1 MRVRK
6 NVLLTGMI
14 TLAAVS
20 ILLAGCTDMKSEKPV
35 IYLYP
40 EQAQEVYVQ
49 LELDGEFTCTYPE
62 YDNGWKV
69 KAHPD
74 GTLRDQ
80 VTGKEY
86 NYLFWEGTSETEYD
100 LSRGFVVE
108 GKDTAEFLEEKL
120 AYLGLNERESNEFI
134 VYWLP
139 RMEENNYNLITFQG
153 EKYTE
158 HAKLKISP
166 EPDSILRVF
175 MAYKPLDKPVDI
187 PEQELEPFE
196 REGFTVVEWGGA
208 EME

>member
-20 ILLAGCTDMKSEKPV
+20 ILLAGCTDMRDAKPV

-40 EQAQEVYVQ
+40 EQTQEVSVQ
-49 LELDGEFTCTYPE
+49 LELDGKLTCAYPE
-62 YDNGWKV
+62 YDSGWRV
-69 KAHPD
+69 KAYPD
-74 GTLRDQ
+74 GTLLDQ
-80 VTGKEY
+80 DTGKKY
-86 NYLFWEGTSETEYD
+86 NYLFWEGTSGTGYD

-187 PEQELEPFE
+187 PEQELETFE

>member
-1 MRVRK
+1 MK
-6 NVLLTGMI
+6 LKKKITLTVVSA
-14 TLAAVS
+14 LAAVS
-20 ILLAGCTDMKSEKPV
+20 VLLTGCTDMKSEKPV

-69 KAHPD
+69 KAYPD

-86 NYLFWEGTSETEYD
+86 NYLFWEGTSGTEYD

-108 GKDTAEFLEEKL
+108 GKDTAGFLEEKL
-120 AYLGLNERESNEFI
+120 AYLGLNEKERNEFI

-139 RMEENNYNLITFQG
+139 RMEDNKYNLITFQG
-153 EKYTE
+153 KAYTE

-175 MAYKPLDKPVDI
+175 MVYKPLDKAIDI

-196 REGFTVVEWGGA
+196 REGFTVIEWGGA

>member
-1 MRVRK
+1 MKLKKKITLTVVSALAAVS
-6 NVLLTGMI
+6 VLLTG
-14 TLAAVS
+14 
-20 ILLAGCTDMKSEKPV
+20 CTDMRDEKPV

-69 KAHPD
+69 KAYPE

-108 GKDTAEFLEEKL
+108 GKDTAGFLEEKL
-120 AYLGLNERESNEFI
+120 AYLGLNEKERNEFI

-139 RMEENNYNLITFQG
+139 RMEDNKYNLITFQG
-153 EKYTE
+153 KAYTE

-175 MAYKPLDKPVDI
+175 MVYKPLDKAIDI

-196 REGFTVVEWGGA
+196 REGFSVIEWGGA

>member
-1 MRVRK
+1 MK
-6 NVLLTGMI
+6 LKKKMTLTVVPA
-14 TLAAVS
+14 LAAVS
-20 ILLAGCTDMKSEKPV
+20 VLLTGCTDMKSEKPV

-40 EQAQEVYVQ
+40 EQAQEVYVR

-69 KAHPD
+69 KAYPD

-108 GKDTAEFLEEKL
+108 GKDTAGFLEEKL
-120 AYLGLNERESNEFI
+120 AYLGLNEKERNEFI

-139 RMEENNYNLITFQG
+139 RMEDNKYNLITFQG
-153 EKYTE
+153 EAYTE

-175 MAYKPLDKPVDI
+175 MVYKPLDKAIDI

-196 REGFTVVEWGGA
+196 REGFTVIEWGGA

>member
-20 ILLAGCTDMKSEKPV
+20 ILLTGCTDMKSEKPV

-69 KAHPD
+69 KAYPD

-108 GKDTAEFLEEKL
+108 GKDTAGFLEEKL
-120 AYLGLNERESNEFI
+120 AYLGLNEKERNEFI

-139 RMEENNYNLITFQG
+139 RMEDNKYNLITFQG
-153 EKYTE
+153 KAYTE

-175 MAYKPLDKPVDI
+175 MVYKPLDKAIDI

-196 REGFTVVEWGGA
+196 REGFTVIEWGGA

>member
-20 ILLAGCTDMKSEKPV
+20 VLLTGCTDMKSEKPV

-69 KAHPD
+69 KAYPD

-86 NYLFWEGTSETEYD
+86 NYLFWEGTSGTGYD

-139 RMEENNYNLITFQG
+139 RMEDNKYNLITFQG
-153 EKYTE
+153 KAYTE

-175 MAYKPLDKPVDI
+175 MVYKPLDKAIDI

-196 REGFTVVEWGGA
+196 REGFTVIEWGGA

>member
-1 MRVRK
+1 MRKDALLTGMMALAAVS
-6 NVLLTGMI
+6 VLLTG
-14 TLAAVS
+14 
-20 ILLAGCTDMKSEKPV
+20 CTDVTDEKPV

-40 EQAQEVYVQ
+40 EQVQEVYVQ

-69 KAHPD
+69 KAYPD

-80 VTGKEY
+80 DTGKEY
-86 NYLFWEGTSETEYD
+86 NYLFWEGTSGTEYD

-108 GKDTAEFLEEKL
+108 GKDTAGFLEEKL
-120 AYLGLNERESNEFI
+120 AYLGLNEKERNEFI

-139 RMEENNYNLITFQG
+139 RMEDNKYNLITFQG
-153 EKYTE
+153 EEYTE

-175 MAYKPLDKPVDI
+175 MVYKPLDKAIDI

-196 REGFTVVEWGGA
+196 REGFTVIEWGGA

>member
-20 ILLAGCTDMKSEKPV
+20 VLLTGCTDVTDEKPV

-69 KAHPD
+69 KAYPD

-108 GKDTAEFLEEKL
+108 GKDTAGFLEEKL
-120 AYLGLNERESNEFI
+120 AYLGLNEKERNEFI

-139 RMEENNYNLITFQG
+139 RMEDNKYNLITFQG
-153 EKYTE
+153 KAYTE

-175 MAYKPLDKPVDI
+175 MVYKPLDKAIDI

-196 REGFTVVEWGGA
+196 REGFTVIEWGGA

>member
-1 MRVRK
+1 MRK
-6 NVLLTGMI
+6 DALLTGMMA
-14 TLAAVS
+14 LAAVS
-20 ILLAGCTDMKSEKPV
+20 VLLTACTDVTNEKPV

-40 EQAQEVYVQ
+40 EQVQEVYVQ

-69 KAHPD
+69 KAYPD

-80 VTGKEY
+80 DTGKEY
-86 NYLFWEGTSETEYD
+86 NYLFWEGTSGTEYD

-108 GKDTAEFLEEKL
+108 GKDTAGFLEEKL
-120 AYLGLNERESNEFI
+120 AYLGLNEKERNEFI

-139 RMEENNYNLITFQG
+139 RMEDNKYNLITFQG
-153 EKYTE
+153 EDYTE

-175 MAYKPLDKPVDI
+175 MVYKPLDKAINI

-196 REGFTVVEWGGA
+196 REGFTVIEWGGA

>member
-20 ILLAGCTDMKSEKPV
+20 VLLTGCTDMKSEKPV

-69 KAHPD
+69 KAYPD

-108 GKDTAEFLEEKL
+108 GKDTAGFLEEKL
-120 AYLGLNERESNEFI
+120 AYLGLNEKERNEFI
-134 VYWLP
+134 V
-139 RMEENNYNLITFQG
+139 
-153 EKYTE
+153 
-158 HAKLKISP
+158 
-166 EPDSILRVF
+166 
-175 MAYKPLDKPVDI
+175 
-187 PEQELEPFE
+187 
-196 REGFTVVEWGGA
+196 
-208 EME
+208 

>member
-1 MRVRK
+1 MRK
-6 NVLLTGMI
+6 NALLTGVM

-20 ILLAGCTDMKSEKPV
+20 VLLAGCTDMRDEKPV

-40 EQAQEVYVQ
+40 EQAQEVSVQ

-69 KAHPD
+69 KAYPD
-74 GTLRDQ
+74 GTLLDQ
-80 VTGKEY
+80 DTGKEY
-86 NYLFWEGTSETEYD
+86 NYLFWEGASETEYD

-120 AYLGLNERESNEFI
+120 AYLGLNEKERNEFI

-139 RMEENNYNLITFQG
+139 RMEDNKYNLITFQG
-153 EKYTE
+153 EDYTE

-175 MAYKPLDKPVDI
+175 MVYKPLEKAIDI

-196 REGFTVVEWGGA
+196 REGFTVIEWGGA

>member
-20 ILLAGCTDMKSEKPV
+20 VLLTGCTDMKSEKPV

-69 KAHPD
+69 KAYPD

-108 GKDTAEFLEEKL
+108 GKDTAGFLEEKL
-120 AYLGLNERESNEFI
+120 AYLGLNEKERNEFI

-139 RMEENNYNLITFQG
+139 RMEDNKYNLITFQG
-153 EKYTE
+153 KAYTE

-175 MAYKPLDKPVDI
+175 MVYKPLDKAIDI

-196 REGFTVVEWGGA
+196 REGFTVIEWGGA

>member
-1 MRVRK
+1 MK
-6 NVLLTGMI
+6 LKKKITLTVVSA
-14 TLAAVS
+14 LAAVS
-20 ILLAGCTDMKSEKPV
+20 VLLTGCTDMKSEKPV

-40 EQAQEVYVQ
+40 EQTQEVYVQ

-69 KAHPD
+69 KAYPD

-108 GKDTAEFLEEKL
+108 GKDTAGFLEEKL
-120 AYLGLNERESNEFI
+120 AYLGLNEKERNEFI

-139 RMEENNYNLITFQG
+139 RMEDNKYNLITFQG
-153 EKYTE
+153 KAYTE

-175 MAYKPLDKPVDI
+175 MVYKPLDKAIDI

-196 REGFTVVEWGGA
+196 REGFTVIEWGGA

>member
-1 MRVRK
+1 MRKDALLTGMMALAAVS
-6 NVLLTGMI
+6 VLLTG
-14 TLAAVS
+14 
-20 ILLAGCTDMKSEKPV
+20 CTDVTNEKPV

-40 EQAQEVYVQ
+40 EQVQEVYVQ

-69 KAHPD
+69 KAYPD

-80 VTGKEY
+80 GTGKEY
-86 NYLFWEGTSETEYD
+86 NYLFWEGTSGTEYD

-108 GKDTAEFLEEKL
+108 GKDTAGFLEEKL
-120 AYLGLNERESNEFI
+120 AYLGLNEKERNEFI

-139 RMEENNYNLITFQG
+139 RMEDNKYNLITFQG
-153 EKYTE
+153 EDYTE

-175 MAYKPLDKPVDI
+175 MVYKPLDKAINI

-196 REGFTVVEWGGA
+196 REGFTVIEWGGA

>member
-1 MRVRK
+1 MRKDALLTGMMALAAVS
-6 NVLLTGMI
+6 VLLTG
-14 TLAAVS
+14 
-20 ILLAGCTDMKSEKPV
+20 CTDVTDEKPV

-40 EQAQEVYVQ
+40 EQVQEVYVQ

-69 KAHPD
+69 KAYPD

-80 VTGKEY
+80 DTGKEY
-86 NYLFWEGTSETEYD
+86 NYLFWEGASGTEYD

-108 GKDTAEFLEEKL
+108 GKDTAGFLEEKL
-120 AYLGLNERESNEFI
+120 AYLGLNEKERNEFI

-139 RMEENNYNLITFQG
+139 RMEDNKYNLITFQG
-153 EKYTE
+153 EEYTE

-175 MAYKPLDKPVDI
+175 MVYKPLDKAIDI

-196 REGFTVVEWGGA
+196 REGFTVVEWGGV

>member
-69 KAHPD
+69 KAYPD

-86 NYLFWEGTSETEYD
+86 NYLFWEGTSGTGYD

-175 MAYKPLDKPVDI
+175 MVYKPLDKAIDI

>member
-1 MRVRK
+1 MK
-6 NVLLTGMI
+6 LKKKITLTVVSA
-14 TLAAVS
+14 LAAVS
-20 ILLAGCTDMKSEKPV
+20 VLLTGCTDMKSEKPV

-69 KAHPD
+69 KAYPD

-86 NYLFWEGTSETEYD
+86 NYLFWEGTSGTGYD

>member
-69 KAHPD
+69 KAYPD

-86 NYLFWEGTSETEYD
+86 NYLFWEGASETEYD

-139 RMEENNYNLITFQG
+139 RMEENKYNLITFQG

>member
-1 MRVRK
+1 MK
-6 NVLLTGMI
+6 LKKKITLTVVSA
-14 TLAAVS
+14 LAAVS
-20 ILLAGCTDMKSEKPV
+20 VLLTGCTDMKSEKPV

-69 KAHPD
+69 KAYPD

-108 GKDTAEFLEEKL
+108 GKDTAGFLEEKL
-120 AYLGLNERESNEFI
+120 AYLGLNEKERNEFI

-139 RMEENNYNLITFQG
+139 RMEDNKYNLITFQG
-153 EKYTE
+153 KAYTE

-175 MAYKPLDKPVDI
+175 MVYKPLDKAIDI

-196 REGFTVVEWGGA
+196 REGFTVIEWGGA

>member
-1 MRVRK
+1 MRKDALLTGMMALAAVS
-6 NVLLTGMI
+6 VLLTG
-14 TLAAVS
+14 
-20 ILLAGCTDMKSEKPV
+20 CTDVTNEKPV

-40 EQAQEVYVQ
+40 EQVQEVYVQ

-69 KAHPD
+69 KAYPD

-108 GKDTAEFLEEKL
+108 GKDTAGFLEEKL
-120 AYLGLNERESNEFI
+120 AYLGLNEKERNEFI

-139 RMEENNYNLITFQG
+139 RMEDNKYNLITFQG
-153 EKYTE
+153 KAYTE

>member
-20 ILLAGCTDMKSEKPV
+20 ILLTGCTDMKSEKPV

-69 KAHPD
+69 KAYPD

-108 GKDTAEFLEEKL
+108 GKDTAGFLEEKL
-120 AYLGLNERESNEFI
+120 AYLGLNEKERNEFI

-139 RMEENNYNLITFQG
+139 RMEDNKYNLITFQG
-153 EKYTE
+153 EDYTE

-175 MAYKPLDKPVDI
+175 MVYKPLDKAIDI

-196 REGFTVVEWGGA
+196 REGFTVIEWGGA

>member
-1 MRVRK
+1 MKLKKKITLTVVSALAAVS
-6 NVLLTGMI
+6 VLLTG
-14 TLAAVS
+14 
-20 ILLAGCTDMKSEKPV
+20 CTDMRDEKPV

-69 KAHPD
+69 KAYPD

-108 GKDTAEFLEEKL
+108 GKDTAGFLEEKL
-120 AYLGLNERESNEFI
+120 AYLGLNEKERNEFI

-139 RMEENNYNLITFQG
+139 RMEDNKYNLITFQG
-153 EKYTE
+153 KAYTE

-175 MAYKPLDKPVDI
+175 MVYKPLDKAIDI

-196 REGFTVVEWGGA
+196 REGFTVIEWGGA

>member
-1 MRVRK
+1 MRKDALLTGMMALAAVS
-6 NVLLTGMI
+6 VLLTG
-14 TLAAVS
+14 
-20 ILLAGCTDMKSEKPV
+20 CTDVTNEKPV

-40 EQAQEVYVQ
+40 EQVQEVYVQ

-69 KAHPD
+69 KAYPD

-86 NYLFWEGTSETEYD
+86 NYLFWEGTSGTGYD

-139 RMEENNYNLITFQG
+139 RMEKNNYNLITFQG

-175 MAYKPLDKPVDI
+175 MAYKPIDKPVDI

-196 REGFTVVEWGGA
+196 REGFTVIEWGGA

>member
-1 MRVRK
+1 MKLKKKITLTVVSALAAVS
-6 NVLLTGMI
+6 VLLTG
-14 TLAAVS
+14 
-20 ILLAGCTDMKSEKPV
+20 CTDMRDEKPV

-69 KAHPD
+69 KAYPD

-108 GKDTAEFLEEKL
+108 GKDMAGFLEEKL
-120 AYLGLNERESNEFI
+120 AYLGLNEKERNEFI

-139 RMEENNYNLITFQG
+139 RMEDNKYNLITFQG
-153 EKYTE
+153 KAYTE

-175 MAYKPLDKPVDI
+175 MVYKPLDKAIDI

-196 REGFTVVEWGGA
+196 REGFTVIEWGGA

>member
-1 MRVRK
+1 MKLKKKITLTVVSALVAVS
-6 NVLLTGMI
+6 VLLT
-14 TLAAVS
+14 
-20 ILLAGCTDMKSEKPV
+20 GCTDMKSEKPV

-40 EQAQEVYVQ
+40 EQAQEVLVQ

-69 KAHPD
+69 KAYPD

-108 GKDTAEFLEEKL
+108 GKDTAGFLEEKL
-120 AYLGLNERESNEFI
+120 AYLGLNEKERNEFI

-139 RMEENNYNLITFQG
+139 RMEDNKYNLITFQG
-153 EKYTE
+153 KAYTE

-175 MAYKPLDKPVDI
+175 MVYKPLDKAIDI

-196 REGFTVVEWGGA
+196 REGFTVIEWGGA

>member
-1 MRVRK
+1 MSA
-6 NVLLTGMI
+6 
-14 TLAAVS
+14 LAAVS
-20 ILLAGCTDMKSEKPV
+20 VLLTGCTDMKSEKPV
-35 IYLYP
+35 IYLYL
-40 EQAQEVYVQ
+40 EHAQEVYVQ

-69 KAHPD
+69 KAYPD

-108 GKDTAEFLEEKL
+108 GKDTAGFLEEKL
-120 AYLGLNERESNEFI
+120 AYLGLNEKERNEFI

-139 RMEENNYNLITFQG
+139 RMEDNKYNLITFQG
-153 EKYTE
+153 KAYTE

-175 MAYKPLDKPVDI
+175 MVYKPLDKAIDI

-196 REGFTVVEWGGA
+196 REGFTVIEWGGA

>member
-1 MRVRK
+1 MK
-6 NVLLTGMI
+6 LKKKMTLTVVPA
-14 TLAAVS
+14 LAAVS
-20 ILLAGCTDMKSEKPV
+20 VLLTGCTDMKSEKPV

-69 KAHPD
+69 KAYPD
-74 GTLRDQ
+74 GTLLDQ
-80 VTGKEY
+80 DTGKEY

-120 AYLGLNERESNEFI
+120 AYLGLNEKERNEFI

-139 RMEENNYNLITFQG
+139 RMEDNKYNLITFQG
-153 EKYTE
+153 EDYTE

-175 MAYKPLDKPVDI
+175 MVYKPLDKAIDI

-196 REGFTVVEWGGA
+196 REGFTVIEWGGA

>member
-1 MRVRK
+1 MSA
-6 NVLLTGMI
+6 
-14 TLAAVS
+14 LAAVS
-20 ILLAGCTDMKSEKPV
+20 VLLTGCTDMKSEKPV

-49 LELDGEFTCTYPE
+49 LELDGKLTCAYPE

-69 KAHPD
+69 RAYPD

-86 NYLFWEGTSETEYD
+86 NYLFWEGTSGTGYD

>member
-1 MRVRK
+1 MK
-6 NVLLTGMI
+6 LKKKITLTFVSA
-14 TLAAVS
+14 LAAVS
-20 ILLAGCTDMKSEKPV
+20 VLLTGCTDMKSEKPV

-69 KAHPD
+69 KAYPD

-108 GKDTAEFLEEKL
+108 GKDTAGFLEEKL
-120 AYLGLNERESNEFI
+120 AYLGLNEKERNEFI

-139 RMEENNYNLITFQG
+139 RMEDNKYNLITFQG
-153 EKYTE
+153 KAYTE

-175 MAYKPLDKPVDI
+175 MVYKPLDKAIDI

-196 REGFTVVEWGGA
+196 REGFTVIEWGGA

>member
-1 MRVRK
+1 MRKDALLTGMMALAAVS
-6 NVLLTGMI
+6 VLLTG
-14 TLAAVS
+14 
-20 ILLAGCTDMKSEKPV
+20 CTDVTNEKPV

-40 EQAQEVYVQ
+40 EQVQEVYVQ

-69 KAHPD
+69 KAYPD

-108 GKDTAEFLEEKL
+108 GKDTAGFLEEKL
-120 AYLGLNERESNEFI
+120 AYLGLNEKERNEFI

-139 RMEENNYNLITFQG
+139 RMEDNKYNLITFQG
-153 EKYTE
+153 KAYTE

-175 MAYKPLDKPVDI
+175 MVYKPLDKAINI

-196 REGFTVVEWGGA
+196 REGFTVIEWGGA